1 MGGYA
6 ILRKYGL
13 AERSVSLG
21 APGLASLP
29 ALSPSP
35 LCLLCTY
42 GSVTNQLPDCAAC
55 GHAALV
61 IMDSNALEQQA
72 ERSSGLSKF
81 AFGHGI
87 LSQQQSN

>member
-6 ILRKYGL
+6 ILRKYDL
-13 AERSVSLG
+13 AERGVSLR

-35 LCLLCTY
+35 LCFLCLY
-42 GSVTNQLPDCAAC
+42 RRVTSQLPGCAAYGC
-55 GHAALV
+55 AALV
-61 IMDSNALEQQA
+61 IMDSNPLEQQA